1 MAKTEEDKI
10 EDLKK
15 RVNDEKL
22 KVIAK
27 KEEEDIKRD

>member
-27 KEEEDIKRD
+27 KEEEHIKRD